1 MAKQLLFGQEARM
14 ALIEGVDKLANAV
27 KATLGPKG
35 RNVLIEKSFGAPH
48 ITKDG
53 VTVAKEIELA
63 KPYENMGARM
73 LREAASKTNDNAGD
87 GTTTATVLAQAMV
100 HEGLRQVTAG
110 ANPMYLKRGMDKAV
124 EAAIDAIGKAA
135 KKVNSPEEVKQI
147 ATVSANGDSTI
158 GDFIAQAIEQVGQD
172 GVITIEEGQ
181 SLETEID
188 LVDGM
193 QFDRGYLSA
202 HFVTDHESMVAVL
215 EDCFILCLE
224 KKISNIGE
232 LIPML
237 QKVAQAGKPLLI
249 IAEDVEGEALATL
262 VVNSLRGIL
271 KVVAVKAPAFG
282 DRRKDI
288 LRDIAIIT
296 GGEYISE
303 DLGSKLES
311 VETTQLGTAKRVEI
325 DKDTTTIIQGGG
337 KKKDITGRCEQIRR
351 AIEATTS
358 EYDREKLQERLAKIA
373 GGVAVVR
380 IGAAT
385 EIELKEKKD
394 RADDALNATRAAIEE
409 GIVAGGGVT
418 LIRTRKAIEALKLE
432 GDEAIGQAI
441 VSRSVG
447 APLAQIASNAGLEG
461 SVVVEAVLA
470 AKGNVGLNAATG
482 EYEDLVKSGIIDP
495 AKVIR
500 CALQNAVS
508 AATMIITTECLVTD
522 IPEKPKA
529 GGGGHDDHHGGGMGG
544 MGGMPGMM

>member
-1 MAKQLLFGQEARM
+1 MAKQLIFGQEARM

-53 VTVAKEIELA
+53 VTVAKEIDLA

-124 EAAIDAIGKAA
+124 DAAIAAVQKAA

-158 GDFIAQAIEQVGQD
+158 GDIISKAIEQVGED

-181 SLETEID
+181 SLETEVD

-193 QFDRGYLSA
+193 QFDRGYLSP
-202 HFVTDHESMVAVL
+202 HFVTDHENMVAVL
-215 EDCFILCLE
+215 DDCFILCLE
-224 KKISNIGE
+224 KKITNIGE
-232 LIPML
+232 LLPLL
-237 QKVAQAGKPLLI
+237 QKVAQAAKPLLI

-288 LRDIAIIT
+288 LRDIAIVT

-311 VETTQLGTAKRVEI
+311 VETTQLGTAKRIEI

-394 RADDALNATRAAIEE
+394 RADDALAATRAAIEE

-418 LIRTRKAIEALKLE
+418 LLRTRKAINALQLE

-441 VSRSVG
+441 VSRAVG
-447 APLAQIASNAGLEG
+447 APLSQIASNAGLEG
-461 SVVVEAVLA
+461 SVVVEAVMNS
-470 AKGNVGLNAATG
+470 KGNNGLNAATG
-482 EYEDLVKSGIIDP
+482 EYEDLVKAGIIDP

-500 CALQNAVS
+500 CALQNSVS

-522 IPEKPKA
+522 IPEAPKP
-529 GGGGHDDHHGGGMGG
+529 GGGHDDHHHGGGMGG